1 MDITSLILEL
11 FTNADHFLMV
21 LATEYG
27 WFVYLAMFLI
37 FFLETGI
44 VVLAFLPGDSL
55 LFVSGT
61 VAAAGTMSPWG
72 LMLAVILG
80 ACLGNTLGFHTGR
93 WLGNKIYDG
102 SISWIDIEKLR
113 KTQIFYEKHG
123 GKTIVLARFVP
134 IVRAFAPLVAGAA
147 RMSIARF
154 ELYSGL
160 GACIWAVSLI
170 GVGYLFGNILTIGT
184 GDLLLLAVLSAMAI
198 CAFVLFLRPLVSVA
212 FDAEFARSQRLP
224 VTAIEYAM
232 MAFIALTIVAC
243 LRMVGIVLVIS
254 LLTIPQVT
262 ANLFTRNFRN
272 MAVLSVVIGYAGC
285 LGGLALSYC
294 YNIPSGASI
303 IFVSILIYL
312 VCKGFSLFFIR
323 PERQ

>member
-1 MDITSLILEL
+1 MKEKIMDILSLILEL

-27 WFVYLAMFLI
+27 WLVYLAMFLI

-55 LFVSGT
+55 LFVAGT
-61 VAAAGTMSPWG
+61 VAAAGTMSPLG
-72 LMLAVILG
+72 LMLAVIIG

-147 RMSIARF
+147 RMSMGRF

-160 GACIWAVSLI
+160 GACLWSVSLI
-170 GVGYLFGNILTIGT
+170 GVGYLFGNIPIVKNNLSMI
-184 GDLLLLAVLSAMAI
+184 LLLGVIAAAMGP
-198 CAFVLFLRPLVSVA
+198 VVVA
-212 FDAEFARSQRLP
+212 FGWKYVHALAEK
-224 VTAIEYAM
+224 
-232 MAFIALTIVAC
+232 
-243 LRMVGIVLVIS
+243 LRQEKMRQEEKV
-254 LLTIPQVT
+254 
-262 ANLFTRNFRN
+262 
-272 MAVLSVVIGYAGC
+272 
-285 LGGLALSYC
+285 
-294 YNIPSGASI
+294 
-303 IFVSILIYL
+303 
-312 VCKGFSLFFIR
+312 
-323 PERQ
+323 ERVRQ

>member
-1 MDITSLILEL
+1 MKKLKYKNQFKKIVLVRLRARHSLFHIGKRLLSLVLPLSWRCAAIFSNLVDVNVTTVQKRCVILSRPCRSACIFSALALFIACAAFCFLSAPRRKKNMDITSLILEL

-147 RMSIARF
+147 RMSMARF

-170 GVGYLFGNILTIGT
+170 GVGYLFGNIPIVKNNLSMI
-184 GDLLLLAVLSAMAI
+184 LLLGVIAAAMGPVVVAIGWKYVHILADK
-198 CAFVLFLRPLVSVA
+198 LRRQ
-212 FDAEFARSQRLP
+212 DKMERS
-224 VTAIEYAM
+224 
-232 MAFIALTIVAC
+232 
-243 LRMVGIVLVIS
+243 
-254 LLTIPQVT
+254 
-262 ANLFTRNFRN
+262 
-272 MAVLSVVIGYAGC
+272 
-285 LGGLALSYC
+285 
-294 YNIPSGASI
+294 
-303 IFVSILIYL
+303 
-312 VCKGFSLFFIR
+312 
-323 PERQ
+323 

>member
-1 MDITSLILEL
+1 MLESVCCRLFCLCRGDARQSSATLLTRTLQQCKSAVLFLADLAEAPAFFSALALFIACAAFCFLSAPRRKKNMDITSLILEL

-147 RMSIARF
+147 RMSMARF

-170 GVGYLFGNILTIGT
+170 GVGYLFGNIPIVKNNLSMI
-184 GDLLLLAVLSAMAI
+184 LLLGVIAAAMGPVVVAIGWKYVHILADK
-198 CAFVLFLRPLVSVA
+198 LRRQ
-212 FDAEFARSQRLP
+212 DKMERS
-224 VTAIEYAM
+224 
-232 MAFIALTIVAC
+232 
-243 LRMVGIVLVIS
+243 
-254 LLTIPQVT
+254 
-262 ANLFTRNFRN
+262 
-272 MAVLSVVIGYAGC
+272 
-285 LGGLALSYC
+285 
-294 YNIPSGASI
+294 
-303 IFVSILIYL
+303 
-312 VCKGFSLFFIR
+312 
-323 PERQ
+323 